1 MKRIPALCLALSLLF
16 VFACGKKT
24 APTLKLFEKPD
35 TPASLNAIHRED
47 KIILSWSYGKKDNL
61 KGFQILRAED
71 NDFHKLAFIDAGK
84 SSYIDSDFKTD
95 ARYRYKVIAQSKKN
109 ILSEES
115 NTIEV
120 QPKPLPSPPKNII
133 YKAGNNDLVIS
144 WESSGEGILYNV
156 YKSYKQ
162 GEYGIAPLNKSPI
175 ETPSYSDNIETTRTV
190 YYTLRALLNTTYR
203 NEGYASEEI
212 IVNPADFIPSKP
224 EGLKAVVSDDK
235 VVIYWKENPEL
246 WVQKYK
252 VYKKTK
258 SGTDFAYVEESNTPA
273 FTDREKTGE
282 KVSYRVTAV
291 GPFKESEPSNAVSA
305 DF

>member
-1 MKRIPALCLALSLLF
+1 MKRVLALCLALSMLF

-24 APTLKLFEKPD
+24 APTLKLFEKPE
-35 TPASLNAIHRED
+35 TPANLNAIHRED

-71 NDFHKLAFIDAGK
+71 NDFHKLAFVDAGK
-84 SSYIDSDFKTD
+84 TSYIDSDFKTD
-95 ARYRYKVIAQSKKN
+95 ARYRYKLIAQSKKN

-133 YKAGNNDLVIS
+133 YKAGDNDLILS
-144 WESSGEGILYNV
+144 WESSGDGILYNV

-162 GEYGIAPLNKSPI
+162 GEYDITPLNKAPI
-175 ETPSYSDNIETTRTV
+175 ETSSYFDNIETHMTV
-190 YYTLRALLNTTYR
+190 YYTIRSLLNTPYR
-203 NEGYASEEI
+203 NEGHASEEL

-224 EGLKAVVSDDK
+224 EGIKAVVSDDK
-235 VVIYWKENPEL
+235 VVIYWEENPEI
-246 WVQKYK
+246 WVQKYS

-258 SGTDFAYVEESNTPA
+258 SKNDFVFVGESNTPA
-273 FTDREKTGE
+273 FTDSEKTGE
-282 KVSYRVTAV
+282 KVSYRATAV
-291 GPFKESEPSNAVSA
+291 GPLKESEPSNIVSA